1 MKILV
6 IEDSERLRRSLTTGL
21 SRSGFAVDTAGD
33 GEEGLEFLASYDY
46 DAVVLD
52 LLLPKVPGL
61 EVLQTLRERGS
72 DVHVLILSAK
82 DQVEDRVRGLELG
95 ADDYLIKPF
104 DFDELC
110 ARLQA
115 LIRRTYRSKSPRL
128 QLDDGVEIDTTGK
141 KVWRAGTEVH
151 LTPSEYSVLEHLTLR
166 RGRVTSKDQLVEH
179 LYHSENDVGSN
190 VIEVIVS
197 NLRKKIHRPGGPPIV
212 RTRRGFGYVIE

>member
-1 MKILV
+1 MKVLV
-6 IEDSERLRRSLTTGL
+6 IEDSERLRRSLTAGL
-21 SRSGFAVDTAGD
+21 SRSGFAVDTAAD

-52 LLLPKVPGL
+52 LLLPRVPGL
-61 EVLQTLRERGS
+61 DVLRRLRERGS

-115 LIRRTYRSKSPRL
+115 LIRRSYRQKNPRL
-128 QLDDGVEIDTTGK
+128 RLGDDVEIDTTTK
-141 KVWRAGTEVH
+141 KVWRGETEVH

-166 RGRVTSKDQLVEH
+166 RGLVTSKDQLVEH

-197 NLRKKIHRPGGPPIV
+197 NLRKKIHRPGGTPVV
-212 RTRRGFGYVIE
+212 RTRRGFGYVVE

>member
-21 SRSGFAVDTAGD
+21 SRSGFAVDTAAD
-33 GEEGLEFLASYDY
+33 GAEGLEFLASYDY

-61 EVLQTLRERGS
+61 DVLRKLRADGS

-82 DQVEDRVRGLELG
+82 DQVQDRVLGLELG

-115 LIRRTYRSKSPRL
+115 LIRRSYRKKSPR
-128 QLDDGVEIDTTGK
+128 QRLDGSVEIDTTSK
-141 KVWRAGTEVH
+141 RVWRDGSEVH

-197 NLRKKIHRPGGPPIV
+197 NLRKKIHCPDGPPIV